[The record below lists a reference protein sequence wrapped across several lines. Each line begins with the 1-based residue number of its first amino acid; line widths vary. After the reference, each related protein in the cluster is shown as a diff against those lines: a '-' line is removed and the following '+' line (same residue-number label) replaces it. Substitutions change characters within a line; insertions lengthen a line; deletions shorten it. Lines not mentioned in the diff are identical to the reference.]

1 MAQKRIS
8 HFPLNEKFS
17 GHVPNYVNYSALLG
31 LFCLKYSILFF
42 CFSCS
47 PLFHEL
53 FIVFLLVKRLLNF
66 FPLTILP
73 LLFYFI
79 CLNSLEL
86 FVSFFFVSFA
96 WTLCFFLLL
105 NYFTLFF
112 CLNHLPLFFC
122 LTNCLINFAWTTSLY
137 SYSWTA
143 PLFLFDWTACVF
155 FVFLEQ
161 LSYLLLGLTARLFF
175 TAHLF
180 FTWTAYLFS
189 FARNASFSFFMVPSD
204 WNSCS

>member
-17 GHVPNYVNYSALLG
+17 GLSRHVPNYVNYSALLG

-105 NYFTLFF
+105 NYLTLFF

-122 LTNCLINFAWTTSLY
+122 LINCLINFAWTTSLY
-137 SYSWTA
+137 SYSWTS
-143 PLFLFDWTACVF
+143 PLFLFDWTACVLF
-155 FVFLEQ
+155 
-161 LSYLLLGLTARLFF
+161 LFF
-175 TAHLF
+175 LNSSTALLFTTWFNSSPLFYLNCLPLF
-180 FTWTAYLFS
+180 FAYINCLPLF
-189 FARNASFSFFMVPSD
+189 F
-204 WNSCS
+204 C